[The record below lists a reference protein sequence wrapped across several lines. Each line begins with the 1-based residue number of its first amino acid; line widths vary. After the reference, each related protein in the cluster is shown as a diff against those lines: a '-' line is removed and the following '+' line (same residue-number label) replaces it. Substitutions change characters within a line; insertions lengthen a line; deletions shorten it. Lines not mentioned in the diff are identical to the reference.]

1 MEASTESEGTT
12 NRKDND
18 GFRGRKRLNQQL
30 SCQSLKKKKVRL
42 NKKVFAG
49 QETSWKCCVHF
60 SLIMEREHPPNQT
73 AFCLK
78 WPCVIESLIS
88 RKSYYWCRVAPFPPL
103 RCPPSWAHR
112 RALPWDEVCLC
123 LCHCPGLAQLEGS
136 CPCSPIH
143 LSQPDLEEKSNPLS
157 SLCLDR
163 QICQQGG
170 GRCRGW
176 GAAGTAVCRGS
187 SSEHVDES
195 CSGHKS
201 ARSQLSEDENRRLQ
215 LHRLKRAGEPKRNMS
230 EKQVHR
236 WGADTFL
243 PRPAPGSDG
252 LGPGLGLPGGLAG
265 LAVGF
270 LRWSVR
276 LGTRVYTQRYLLFPG
291 LLSHEASVGLV

>member
-1 MEASTESEGTT
+1 M
-12 NRKDND
+12 
-18 GFRGRKRLNQQL
+18 
-30 SCQSLKKKKVRL
+30 
-42 NKKVFAG
+42 VFAG
-49 QETSWKCCVHF
+49 QKTSWKCCVHS
-60 SLIMEREHPPNQT
+60 SLIMEREHPPNRT

-78 WPCVIESLIS
+78 WACVIESLIS
-88 RKSYYWCRVAPFPPL
+88 RKSYYRCRVAPFPPL
-103 RCPPSWAHR
+103 RCPPSRTHR

-123 LCHCPGLAQLEGS
+123 PRHCPGLAS
-136 CPCSPIH
+136 WRAPARARPSASP
-143 LSQPDLEEKSNPLS
+143 SPTWRKNQTRFPPSASTGKFVSRAGDVA
-157 SLCLDR
+157 
-163 QICQQGG
+163 GG
-170 GRCRGW
+170 G

-187 SSEHVDES
+187 SSEHVDER

-230 EKQVHR
+230 AKQVHR

-270 LRWSVR
+270 LRWAVR